1 MKKTDP
7 RLIINLNISD
17 EDFEKHIETA
27 VDKYIDSILDNTV
40 EGKVTTAIK
49 KYVDKRIDAI
59 LNERRYDSASLIN
72 GKNLSAHIADIARPK
87 VHAVVSDCIA
97 KEVANALMTKLST

>member
-40 EGKVTTAIK
+40 DDKVTTAIK
-49 KYVDKRIDAI
+49 KYVDKKIDAI
-59 LNERRYDSASLIN
+59 LAERRYDDAALIN
-72 GKNLSAHIADIARPK
+72 GRNLSAHIAEVARPK
-87 VHAVVSDCIA
+87 VHAVVSDTIA
-97 KEVANALMTKLST
+97 KEVANALMTKFNT

>member
-17 EDFEKHIETA
+17 EDFERHIEAA

-40 EGKVTTAIK
+40 EDKVTAAIK
-49 KYVDKRIDAI
+49 KYVDKKIDAI
-59 LNERRYDSASLIN
+59 LAERRYDNASFIN
-72 GKNLSAHIADIARPK
+72 GKNLSEYIADIARPK
-87 VHAVVSDCIA
+87 VHAVVSNTIA